1 MATYLIQFG
10 FTQKGMENIRES
22 PAWVEAAKDT
32 VRRLGGEVRAF
43 YAILGS
49 EFDTMFIVEAPDE
62 QKVGEMVLAIAVNG
76 FVRTRTHRLFNDD
89 EFRAIVSSLP

>member
-1 MATYLIQFG
+1 
-10 FTQKGMENIRES
+10 
-22 PAWVEAAKDT
+22 
-32 VRRLGGEVRAF
+32 
-43 YAILGS
+43 
-49 EFDTMFIVEAPDE
+49 MFIVEAPDE